1 VKLRKIKIDDEVYE
15 LAEVQISVIQKLG
28 IIFQNLNLSDKN

>member
-1 VKLRKIKIDDEVYE
+1 MKLRKIKIDDEVYE